1 MGEACSAATLDEARA
16 EAAGRT
22 GCAAE
27 EVGGA
32 DFSRLAGDALCGAPV
47 PEEAPAA
54 PTLEVQGESESG
66 ADPEG
71 SAKSEPAAEGESG
84 ADPEAGVDSEPEAE
98 DEAAREAAARKR
110 REDINDLL
118 SETFD
123 SVMRIEE
130 RSLDNRLTQGLT
142 INEIHTLVAVGMYEQ
157 NCMSEVAS
165 RMGVTL
171 ATLTKV
177 VNKLV
182 SKGYIERARDESDRR
197 KVLLSLTKR
206 GREVVRVHDMFHRRM
221 IDEALGDLSEEEEIV
236 LASSLTKIK
245 AFFDRQ

>member
-1 MGEACSAATLDEARA
+1 MGEACKAATLDEACAEAAARPQAAMGGGAEASQVAGGAFPCGQVPERVPAAPAHAALDGDEA
-16 EAAGRT
+16 EAAGAVED
-22 GCAAE
+22 AAE
-27 EVGGA
+27 
-32 DFSRLAGDALCGAPV
+32 DA
-47 PEEAPAA
+47 
-54 PTLEVQGESESG
+54 
-66 ADPEG
+66 
-71 SAKSEPAAEGESG
+71 
-84 ADPEAGVDSEPEAE
+84 
-98 DEAAREAAARKR
+98 AAREAAARKR

-182 SKGYIERARDESDRR
+182 SKGYIERARDESDHR

-221 IDEALGDLSEEEEIV
+221 IDEALGDLSEEEEIA

>member
-1 MGEACSAATLDEARA
+1 MGEACSVATLDEART
-16 EAAGRT
+16 ETAGRM

-27 EVGGA
+27 DVGGA

-47 PEEAPAA
+47 PEEAFAA
-54 PTLEVQGESESG
+54 PTLEAQGESG

-71 SAKSEPAAEGESG
+71 SAKSEPAVEGESG

>member
-1 MGEACSAATLDEARA
+1 MEEACSAATLDVARA

-27 EVGGA
+27 KAAGA
-32 DFSRLAGDALCGAPV
+32 DLSRLAGDALCGAPV
-47 PEEAPAA
+47 PEEASAA
-54 PTLEVQGESESG
+54 QAHEPEDESG
-66 ADPEG
+66 ADSE
-71 SAKSEPAAEGESG
+71 AK
-84 ADPEAGVDSEPEAE
+84 VDSEPEAE

-110 REDINDLL
+110 REAINDLL